1 MIHTRTRRTGVV
13 LVEAAFIYPILF
25 LILLAILML
34 GLTVFRY
41 QQVTHAACEA
51 SRYASVHGATYSKE
65 MGMPAAT
72 EADIINDIVVPQLGI
87 PANQI
92 TCTVTWNKDNK
103 QTHPVIDYSGP
114 RPVTK
119 SVANTVS
126 VTVTYRWNTGWFGTI
141 PVSSTSVSTMQY

>member
-1 MIHTRTRRTGVV
+1 MILTRTRRSGAV

-25 LILLAILML
+25 LLILAILML

-51 SRYASVHGATYSKE
+51 SRYASVHGATYSEE

-72 EADIINDIVVPQLGI
+72 EADIINNVVVPQLGI
-87 PANQI
+87 PANQV
-92 TCTVTWNKDNK
+92 TCTVVWNTSNK
-103 QTHPVIDYSGP
+103 PTHTVIDTSGP
-114 RPVTK
+114 QPVTK

-126 VTVTYRWNTGWFGTI
+126 VTVTYSWRTGWFGTI
-141 PVSSTSVSTMQY
+141 PVSSTSVSTIQY